1 MPSRTIS
8 VNGSTWSVTPSGR
21 VTQYDRDEFALI
33 FTRHTGGKKEVR
45 VARYSS
51 ASTRSREMSFAQLTD
66 DDLMRLLS
74 ESQSGATSPEAQYQA

>member
-51 ASTRSREMSFAQLTD
+51 PSTRSREMSFAQLSD